1 MALGLV
7 GKLTVMFGAD
17 FKGFDKA
24 VKNATKKLDRFS
36 RNANKLGNQLST
48 NLTLPILA
56 VGAGAVKLASDFEES
71 LNKVN
76 VSFGES
82 SKEVQDFAKTT
93 LDNFGIAEGSALE
106 MASLFGDLST
116 SIGFTQKSAADMSV
130 ELVGLAGN
138 LASFKNV
145 QIDVAQTA
153 LKGIFTGETEAL
165 KNLGINVT
173 ENVLKQSEF
182 FKALGKTF
190 NQLTL
195 VEKTQLRF
203 NEVIKQSAN
212 AQGDYIRTQDGVA
225 NSTRNLQESVK
236 ELGEQFGKELLPLA
250 SDVIKTLKGVVDRMR
265 SMSDENKTLAIN
277 IALVTAALGPLIKA
291 LASLS
296 TLIKNLIIF
305 IPRLYAV
312 LMGPVGLIA
321 GFVALFIKMDEGDG
335 IISNLKKG
343 FNQLKTAIF
352 GVNEEAK
359 KLDTSL
365 MEKIGATD
373 PSDIRKRMMGAFGSG
388 TKFGDFD
395 LGKPKPKPKPKGT
408 MMAPMDLLPLQ
419 KLNVELDKLPEKL
432 KNVEAPLRKMTQ
444 AQKELN
450 AATQLFG
457 DVMFNAMMDA
467 ANSQEGFFSSFVQNM
482 KKAIKQ
488 LLIQLAVMT
497 AINILLG
504 GKGMT
509 LGKAF
514 SAAKTSIL
522 GLQSGGL
529 VTGPTMALVGEGA
542 GTNASNPEVVAP
554 LDKLKGMI
562 NGGSGSQQI
571 EVFGRISGNDIFI
584 SNQRGALG
592 RLRTV

>member
-24 VKNATKKLDRFS
+24 VKNATTKLNRFE
-36 RNANKLGNQLST
+36 RNAKRLGTQLST

-56 VGAGAVKLASDFEES
+56 VGAGAVKLASDFQES

-82 SKEVQDFAKTT
+82 SKEVQAFAKTT

-106 MASLFGDLST
+106 MAALFGDMGT
-116 SIGFTQKSAADMSV
+116 SIGLTDKEAASMSTT
-130 ELVGLAGN
+130 LVGLVGD
-138 LASFKNV
+138 LASFKN
-145 QIDVAQTA
+145 IRHDIAETA
-153 LKGIFTGETEAL
+153 LASVFTGETESLKKLGVIMTQANLQQFAL
-165 KNLGINVT
+165 EQGITKTIKQMT
-173 ENVLKQSEF
+173 E
-182 FKALGKTF
+182 A
-190 NQLTL
+190 
-195 VEKTQLRF
+195 EKVQLRF
-203 NEVIKQSAN
+203 NFVLARTTN
-212 AQGDYIRTQDGVA
+212 AQGDYLNTIDGVA

-236 ELGEQFGKELLPLA
+236 ELGAQFGTLLIPLTKDLVKSLKGIVDTLRGLTDNQKEAIIFFSKLVAVIGPLVTILGVLAGAISSIIGLFTSLTATTVAAVLGGIAAAAKFVITRFGGFKQSKTNVDNLTSSVKELKNITDQLGGE
-250 SDVIKTLKGVVDRMR
+250 K
-265 SMSDENKTLAIN
+265 NK
-277 IALVTAALGPLIKA
+277 LI
-291 LASLS
+291 
-296 TLIKNLIIF
+296 F
-305 IPRLYAV
+305 
-312 LMGPVGLIA
+312 
-321 GFVALFIKMDEGDG
+321 
-335 IISNLKKG
+335 
-343 FNQLKTAIF
+343 
-352 GVNEEAK
+352 
-359 KLDTSL
+359 
-365 MEKIGATD
+365 D
-373 PSDIRKRMMGAFGSG
+373 PSGVKSNT
-388 TKFGDFD
+388 TKT
-395 LGKPKPKPKPKGT
+395 KPKGT
-408 MMAPMDLLPLQ
+408 MMAAMDSLPLQ

-432 KNVEAPLRKMTQ
+432 KNVEAPLHKLTQ

-509 LGKAF
+509 LSKAF

-584 SNQRGALG
+584 SNQRGGLG